1 MIKFLHAADFHLDAA
16 FSSLSPEQGRE
27 RRREQREALKELA
40 AASADCDFVLLAGDL
55 FDSNKVYLD
64 TVEALKECFASME
77 IPVYI
82 APGNHDPMR
91 EDCPYSREDWGE
103 NVHIFTKQEIERL
116 ELPGCDLYGA
126 GYTEGN
132 WEPLKDFRVE
142 EEERLNL
149 MLLHSGAEYNPVT
162 VEQILASG
170 LDYLALGHVHDL
182 RICREDYTT
191 YAYPGCLMGRGFD
204 ECGKKGFLKV
214 RLSKVAC
221 DTEFIPLN
229 SRRYEILEVELEDQ
243 ADPLEQILEALPT
256 DSSEHIF
263 RIVLQGHCPKP
274 DTELLGKA
282 LSEHCY
288 AVELLDKTE
297 GSGDLWEGITEDTLR
312 GEVLKELKSRLD
324 AAGEEEQ
331 EQILR
336 AAKLIRDLMDGR
348 EISV

>member
-1 MIKFLHAADFHLDAA
+1 VVIT
-16 FSSLSPEQGRE
+16 G
-27 RRREQREALKELA
+27 
-40 AASADCDFVLLAGDL
+40 
-55 FDSNKVYLD
+55 
-64 TVEALKECFASME
+64 
-77 IPVYI
+77 
-82 APGNHDPMR
+82 
-91 EDCPYSREDWGE
+91 
-103 NVHIFTKQEIERL
+103 IE
-116 ELPGCDLYGA
+116 PDGA
-126 GYTEGN
+126 G
-132 WEPLKDFRVE
+132 WETMYE
-142 EEERLNL
+142 ELNL
-149 MLLHSGAEYNPVT
+149 SQADTNLVVLHGQDSTQPGEELVCVPKLRNKHIT
-162 VEQILASG
+162 
-170 LDYLALGHVHDL
+170 YLALGHLHSYRKQPLDETGEF
-182 RICREDYTT
+182 CYC
-191 YAYPGCLMGRGFD
+191 GCLEGRGFD

-229 SRRYEILEVELEDQ
+229 CRRYEILDVELEEQ
-243 ADPLEQILEALPT
+243 ADPSEQILEALPT

-263 RIVLQGHCPKP
+263 RIVLHGHCPKP
-274 DTELLGKA
+274 DTEQLRKV